1 MANTLR
7 LGIFIVSTL
16 FMAAVATFLI
26 GERQFMFAKTYE
38 LRTRFKDV
46 AGLIDGA
53 EVRVGGIHKGIVKH
67 IELPDAPNGDM
78 TVTMSLDES
87 TRKVLRADSVATIG
101 SEGLLGS
108 KYVDISF
115 GSPKGAPIGQ
125 EATIAS
131 KPPVEVQDM
140 IEKAGDALGDVR
152 GQMAAVTTKAAEG
165 AAAFTENMEA
175 MRHNFFLKG
184 FFNNR
189 GYEDSSKLK
198 DNLISQAPKGAPVQT
213 FSYDVKKIFV
223 DVDHAKMKNE
233 KALNDAGNF
242 LQTTP
247 FSTAVVL
254 AVSGLKGDSEELET
268 MLQARAMVV
277 RDYLVSNFRMDD
289 KRVKTMIRGK
299 SGAKTDD
306 GTIEILVYGG
316 KSPAAGQ
323 PHAGDPR

>member
-1 MANTLR
+1 MANPLR
-7 LGIFIVSTL
+7 LGVFIVSTL
-16 FMAAVATFLI
+16 IMLGIGTFLI
-26 GERQFMFAKTYE
+26 GERQFLFARTYE
-38 LRTRFKDV
+38 LKTQFKSV
-46 AGLIDGA
+46 AGLVDGA

-67 IELPDAPNGDM
+67 IKLPEAPNGDM
-78 TVTMSLDES
+78 TVTMNLDES
-87 TRKVLRADSVATIG
+87 TKQVLRSDSVASIG

-115 GSPKGAPIGQ
+115 GSAKGAPIGH
-125 EATIAS
+125 EVTIAS
-131 KPPVEVQDM
+131 KPPVEVTDM

-152 GQMAAVTTKAAEG
+152 GQMVAVTSKAAEG

-189 GYEDSSKLK
+189 GYEDSTKLK
-198 DNLISQAPKGAPVQT
+198 DNLISQAPKAAPIQT

-233 KALNDAGNF
+233 KALNDAGAF
-242 LQTTP
+242 LQSTP
-247 FSTAVVL
+247 FGTAVVL

-299 SGAKTDD
+299 AGAKTDD
-306 GTIEILVYGG
+306 GTIEILVYPG
-316 KSPAAGQ
+316 KSPAA
-323 PHAGDPR
+323 R